1 MTPREAAEYSALR
14 ATIRERGTARLW
26 FVLVG
31 FLGWAALHV
40 ALSVVVAP
48 LTSWLVPLLTLAI
61 TFEIVA
67 SLHTAVE
74 RVGRYLQVFFEE
86 DLLQGPRGGWE
97 QRVMEYGARFP
108 GSAPDPLFGGYF
120 IAAAILNFV
129 AGLLDGLQAIEYMLS
144 GAIHLVFVVLV
155 IAARRRAGRQRAL
168 DLERF
173 RQLREAPTS

>member
-14 ATIRERGTARLW
+14 ATIRERGTVRLW
-26 FVLVG
+26 LVLVG

-40 ALSVVVAP
+40 ASSVLVAP
-48 LTSWLVPLLTLAI
+48 LISWLVPLLVLAI
-61 TFEIVA
+61 TFQIVV
-67 SLHTAVE
+67 SLHAGVE

-86 DLLQGPRGGWE
+86 DALHGPRGGWE

-108 GSAPDPLFGGYF
+108 GSASDPLFGAYF

-129 AGLLDGLQAIEYMLS
+129 AGLLDGLEAIEYVAP
-144 GAIHLVFVVLV
+144 GIIHLLFILHV
-155 IAARRRAGRQRAL
+155 IVAGRRAGRQRAL

-173 RQLREAPTS
+173 RQLREAPAS

>member
-1 MTPREAAEYSALR
+1 MTPREAAEYGALR

-31 FLGWAALHV
+31 FLAWAAIHV
-40 ALSVVVAP
+40 ASSVLVAP
-48 LTSWLVPLLTLAI
+48 LISWLVPLLVLAV
-61 TFEIVA
+61 TFEIVM
-67 SLHTAVE
+67 SLHTGVE

-86 DLLQGPRGGWE
+86 DVVQGPRGGWE
-97 QRVMEYGARFP
+97 QQVMEYGARFP
-108 GSAPDPLFGGYF
+108 GSGSDPLFGAYF

-129 AGLLDGLQAIEYMLS
+129 AGLLDGLEVIEYVAP
-144 GAIHLVFVVLV
+144 GIIHLLFVVHV